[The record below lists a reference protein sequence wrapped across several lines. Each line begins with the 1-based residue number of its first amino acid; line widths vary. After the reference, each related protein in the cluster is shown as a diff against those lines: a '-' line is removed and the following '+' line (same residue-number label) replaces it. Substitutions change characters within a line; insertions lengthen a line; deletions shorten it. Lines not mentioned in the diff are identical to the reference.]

1 MNARGYPSS
10 EPLCLCCRM
19 SICVER
25 SEVKR
30 GMCPLRVLL
39 IFFSAT
45 VIGFFLI
52 RNLKIQPSLDE
63 EEESQKGKLTLS
75 NEVRRTICSGFWT
88 RVDMA
93 SGRYLWRIMASV
105 VAA

>member
-1 MNARGYPSS
+1 MNSRGRPSS
-10 EPLCLCCRM
+10 EPLCLHYRL

-25 SEVKR
+25 SEATR
-30 GMCPLRVLL
+30 GMCLLRVLL

-45 VIGFFLI
+45 VAGFFLI
-52 RNLKIQPSLDE
+52 RNLKTQPSLDE

-75 NEVRRTICSGFWT
+75 NEVRRTIFSSFWT
-88 RVDMA
+88 CVDMA
-93 SGRYLWRIMASV
+93 SGRYLWRIMVSA